1 MYLLEMIDNVPFAMA
16 SSLSQ
21 LTSLEQWHQWLAY
34 CSPLTIQDMANWNLV
49 EGLKISETTVTGKCE
64 DCILG
69 HQTHRPFDGTTEK
82 DLVPL
87 ELVAFDLWGPSCVQ
101 SAGGKVYMMII
112 VDPGTSYKY
121 GVYLSDK
128 SDCTTL
134 AAFDMNQPHGES
146 TVRATCK

>member
-1 MYLLEMIDNVPFAMA
+1 MA
-16 SSLSQ
+16 SQ
-21 LTSLEQWHQWLAY
+21 
-34 CSPLTIQDMANWNLV
+34 NLV

-69 HQTHRPFDGTTEK
+69 HQTCHPFDGTTEK

-87 ELVAFDLWGPSCVQ
+87 ELVAFDLWGLSHVQ

-112 VDPGTSYKY
+112 VDTGTSYKY

-128 SDCTTL
+128 SDRTTL
-134 AAFDMNQPHGES
+134 AAFKTFCVNAKMV
-146 TVRATCK
+146 TRKKLCCL